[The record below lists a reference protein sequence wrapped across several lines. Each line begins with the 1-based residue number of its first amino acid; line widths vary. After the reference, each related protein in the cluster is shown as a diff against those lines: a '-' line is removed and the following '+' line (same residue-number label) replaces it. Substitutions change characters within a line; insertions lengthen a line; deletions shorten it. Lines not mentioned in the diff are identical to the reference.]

1 MLKRLEE
8 HIAKNLSFLKD
19 KRLLVACSGGLDSVV
34 LTRTMKELSYEIGI
48 AHCNFG
54 LRAAESDADEA
65 FVLDLADLLDVPV
78 FAEQFDTREY
88 AREKK
93 LSIQMAARDLRYQW
107 FEEILRDFKYD
118 YLLTAHHA
126 DDALETMLINLSRGS
141 GLRGLTGIPAVNDK
155 IVRPLLDYSRA
166 ELLEYAKSQ
175 GYFWRED
182 SSNKKTDYL
191 RNALRHKVVPPY
203 KEEVEGLLQNILK
216 TQQHLRD
223 SKSLI
228 DDYLVLINQLVV
240 TETSEGFNIDIAKL
254 ANLPHQE
261 ALLYELLTPFGFTA
275 WKDISEL
282 VTAQSGKFILS
293 ETHRLVKDRDKLLL
307 TLIPS
312 EEKIET
318 FEIKETTL
326 RIDQPIPLL
335 FGEVESPGKN
345 TDLEIFVDKDKL
357 TYPLQI
363 RKWREGDYFFPL
375 GMKGKKKLSK
385 YFKDEKLS
393 LVAKEKTWL
402 LCSDDEVVWVI
413 GLRADERFKVE
424 PHTRQIMNIRTSKST
439 S

>member
-1 MLKRLEE
+1 MLNKLNE

-34 LTRTMKELSYEIGI
+34 LSRTMKELNYEIGI

-65 FVLDLADLLDVPV
+65 FVLDLADMLDVPV
-78 FAEQFDTREY
+78 FTEQFETRAY
-88 AREKK
+88 ANEKK
-93 LSIQMAARDLRYQW
+93 ISIQMAARALRYQW
-107 FEEILRDFKYD
+107 FEEILHDFKYD

-155 IVRPLLDYSRA
+155 IVRPLLDFSRA
-166 ELLEYAKSQ
+166 ELLEHAKKQ

-228 DDYLVLINQLVV
+228 DDYLVLIHQLVV

-282 VTAQSGKFILS
+282 LTAQSGKFILS

-318 FEIKETTL
+318 FDIKETTL

-345 TDLEIFVDKDKL
+345 TELEIFIDKDKL
-357 TYPLQI
+357 TYPLLI
-363 RKWREGDYFFPL
+363 RKWREGDYFYPL

-402 LCSDDEVVWVI
+402 LCSGDQIVWVI
-413 GLRADERFKVE
+413 GHRADERFKVE
-424 PHTRQIMNIRTSKST
+424 PRTRQIINIRTSKST

>member
-8 HIAKNLSFLKD
+8 HIANNLSFLKD

-312 EEKIET
+312 EKKIET

-424 PHTRQIMNIRTSKST
+424 PHTRKIMNIRTSKST

>member
-166 ELLEYAKSQ
+166 ELLEHAKIQ

-203 KEEVEGLLQNILK
+203 KEAVEGLLQNILK